1 MKCFERESLKRTVA
15 YICGIVFD
23 FSQRGEFFSEK
34 IYIEVETKR
43 NAKYGEIGISK
54 GYRFRLVTNKQY
66 QFRFWSEVDT
76 FAIKTGK
83 EGIEYQ
89 FVANTIDELIDK
101 VVDSIYDILPEYK

>member
-1 MKCFERESLKRTVA
+1 MKCFERESLKRIVA
-15 YICGIVFD
+15 YTCGIVFD
-23 FSQRGEFFSEK
+23 FSQHGEFFSDK
-34 IYIEVETKR
+34 IYIEVDTKR
-43 NAKYGEIGISK
+43 NAMYGEIGISK
-54 GYRFRLVTNKQY
+54 GYRFRLVTNKQH

-101 VVDSIYDILPEYK
+101 VVDSIYDILPQYK